1 MNGAGGRTAADGTLN
16 YTMAA
21 MLAQERICRGAAEPG
36 GGPAP
41 GDSSS
46 HRSDPKPGA
55 AKPFFTIGHSTRP
68 LAEFIGLLREARVE
82 VVVDVRLFPRS
93 RTNPQ
98 YNQDTL
104 PGALAAYQIG
114 YQHIAALGGR
124 RGKSRDV
131 AAAVN
136 AFWQNASFHNYAD
149 YAMSKTFHE
158 ALKQLREL
166 GHART
171 SAIMCAEAVWWRCH
185 RRIIADYLL
194 AAGETVLHIMSP
206 GHIVAA
212 EMTSAARRDESGSLV
227 YPAQ

>member
-1 MNGAGGRTAADGTLN
+1 MP
-16 YTMAA
+16 A
-21 MLAQERICRGAAEPG
+21 MLAQERFCHAAADAG

-46 HRSDPKPGA
+46 HRPAPRRGG

-68 LAEFIGLLREARVE
+68 LAEFIALLREAQVALL
-82 VVVDVRLFPRS
+82 VDVRLFPRS

-104 PGALAAYQIG
+104 PQALAACQIG
-114 YQHIAALGGR
+114 YEHIAALGGR
-124 RGKSRDV
+124 RGKSEM
-131 AAAVN
+131 APSVN
-136 AFWQNASFHNYAD
+136 GFWQHASFHNYAD
-149 YAMSKTFHE
+149 YAMTETFRA
-158 ALKQLREL
+158 ALKRLRVL

-171 SAIMCAEAVWWRCH
+171 CAMMCAEAVWWRCH

-206 GHIVAA
+206 GHIVPAQITQSAQRDAA
-212 EMTSAARRDESGSLV
+212 GNLV
-227 YPAQ
+227 YPAAQGSLL